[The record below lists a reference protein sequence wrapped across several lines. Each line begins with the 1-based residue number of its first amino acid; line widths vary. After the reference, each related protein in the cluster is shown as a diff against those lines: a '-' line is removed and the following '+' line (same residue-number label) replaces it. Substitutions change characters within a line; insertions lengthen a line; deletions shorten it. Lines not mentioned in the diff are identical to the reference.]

1 MSLVKTDTEA
11 DTRHMDERLKNWHPT
26 EAEVDEI
33 VRELRSLIRDLA
45 RRDAAKIDRSAA
57 VRQPV
62 AVA

>member
-1 MSLVKTDTEA
+1 MSLVKRDTRA

-45 RRDAAKIDRSAA
+45 RRDAIKIERPAA
-57 VRQPV
+57 MARPLPV
-62 AVA
+62 G